1 MEQSKE
7 EQREFWNQLTKRRDL
22 VGGTLVEYQRGVEV
36 ARDEIRGSRIQ
47 SGYLPGFS
55 PGIGIIGKNGRQ
67 IFLSMMHSKI
77 QKRNGVYKIICQPDG
92 FDTFEVAIAPNGVG
106 IHERKDV
113 CSLCEDYT

>member
-1 MEQSKE
+1 
-7 EQREFWNQLTKRRDL
+7 
-22 VGGTLVEYQRGVEV
+22 
-36 ARDEIRGSRIQ
+36 
-47 SGYLPGFS
+47 
-55 PGIGIIGKNGRQ
+55 
-67 IFLSMMHSKI
+67 MMHSKI